1 MEKCILIL
9 WVIVVAVVII
19 IMHYYTYS
27 PDIMNYYRVHT
38 SGEELPVK
46 LRKLDV
52 LQETSSGVYSLW
64 LIIFSFDN
72 VSTPATATEP
82 GWW

>member
-9 WVIVVAVVII
+9 CVIVVAVDII
-19 IMHYYTYS
+19 IIHYDTYS
-27 PDIMNYYRVHT
+27 PDIINDYRVHT

-52 LQETSSGVYSLW
+52 LQETSSGVHSLW
-64 LIIFSFDN
+64 LIMFSFDN
-72 VSTPATATEP
+72 VSTPGTAAEP